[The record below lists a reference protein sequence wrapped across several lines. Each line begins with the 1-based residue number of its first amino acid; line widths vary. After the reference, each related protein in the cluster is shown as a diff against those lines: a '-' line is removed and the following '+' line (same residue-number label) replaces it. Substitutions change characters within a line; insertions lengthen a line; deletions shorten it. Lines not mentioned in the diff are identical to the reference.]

1 MDNFIIKQGQV
12 IIVENESSVYN
23 ESSANRVKVRL
34 PQDKDMPINEI
45 PWAFPLLPK
54 TIQSVPKEG
63 EGVFVFISEL
73 GNDKSNRYYLG
84 PIISQ
89 PQYND
94 YCPYNN
100 GKGPALAFIQG
111 GNEGHKLRNIKT
123 NNLTKGAFPDANDV
137 SLIGRDSEDI
147 ILKHGEIDL
156 RCGVRGEAVND
167 DADTS
172 IKGKVI
178 FNSLNPSYIQLKY
191 KNGLTTKRNQYADSL
206 INIVADRINLIS
218 HKDENA
224 FNLTDNEE
232 LIREKDMDNIMSKLH
247 QLPYG
252 DILVEYLNILRSAIV
267 NHGHNFGPGM
277 PPIDYDAITLA
288 KKLNFNNLLS
298 DKVRIS

>member
-12 IIVENESSVYN
+12 IVVENESSTYN
-23 ESSANRVKVRL
+23 ESSANRIKVRL
-34 PQDKDMPINEI
+34 PQDKDTPINDI

-63 EGVFVFISEL
+63 EGVFVFLSEL
-73 GNDKSNRYYLG
+73 GNNKSNRYYLG

-111 GNEGHKLRNIKT
+111 GNEGHKLRNITT
-123 NNLTKGAFPDANDV
+123 NSLTNGAFPNANDI
-137 SLIGRDSEDI
+137 SLIGRSSEDI
-147 ILKHGEIDL
+147 ILKDGEIDL
-156 RCGVRGEAVND
+156 RCGIRSEAIND
-167 DADTS
+167 DADKD
-172 IKGKVI
+172 IKGKII
-178 FNSLNPSYIQLKY
+178 FNSLNPAYIQLKY
-191 KNGLTTKRNQYADSL
+191 KNGVTTKQNQNADSL
-206 INIVADRINLIS
+206 INIVADRINIIS
-218 HKDENA
+218 HKDENS
-224 FNLTDNEE
+224 FKLTNNKTLIDENE
-232 LIREKDMDNIMSKLH
+232 MDEIMSKLH

-252 DILVEYLNILRSAIV
+252 DILVEYLNILRAAIV
-267 NHGHNFGPGM
+267 NHGHNFGPGN

-288 KKLNFNNLLS
+288 KSLDFNKILS